1 MRLSKRKL
9 AFVGAWVIIAQSS
22 SCPQSGGDAIQ
33 RLVETSAQRLAIAEQ
48 VALAKWDKGI
58 PVEDASREAQVIA
71 HAVMAGQS
79 RGLDQQLVSNFFR
92 AQIEANKLVQ
102 YALLAEWRRV
112 GKAPDHRPVD
122 LANTIRPELDEV
134 DIALIAELEES
145 TAIRASA
152 SCRVEIAKAVGSY
165 VSAHKNGLGPLEAI
179 ALDRALATACIGPLR
194 H

>member
-9 AFVGAWVIIAQSS
+9 AFVGGWAFIAESS
-22 SCPQSGGDAIQ
+22 TCPQSGRDLLQ
-33 RLVETSAQRLAIAEQ
+33 RLVETSAQRLIIAEQ
-48 VALAKWDKGI
+48 VALVKWDKGI
-58 PVEDASREAQVIA
+58 PVEDASREAQVIV
-71 HAVMAGQS
+71 HAVTAGQS

-102 YALLAEWRRV
+102 YALLEEWRRV

-134 DIALIAELEES
+134 DAALIAELEES

-152 SCRVEIAKAVGSY
+152 SCRVEIAKAVGRY
-165 VSAHKNGLGPLEAI
+165 LSAHKNSLAPLKAI
-179 ALDRALATACIGPLR
+179 ALDRALATACIDPAPD
-194 H
+194 